1 MRDFE
6 GTYCTRTRGEKLER
20 LRWPYLE
27 ACFPRKYLNF
37 RAFPNLFCSQ
47 DIFSKLIRI
56 SSVVGEVQR
65 LQGKKASDAIRIM
78 E

>member
-1 MRDFE
+1 MYTDAGR
-6 GTYCTRTRGEKLER
+6 KV
-20 LRWPYLE
+20 E
-27 ACFPRKYLNF
+27 APKAAQPGGMLPQKKNKF

-56 SSVVGEVQR
+56 SSVVSEVQCLR
-65 LQGKKASDAIRIM
+65 GKKASDAIRIM